1 MLQDLF
7 PRYHGHYSSLPL
19 LGPSLEGFA
28 AFLVARGYPRG
39 VVICHLRAA
48 RQVDERLRRRCCR
61 SIAELTREALHRCAP
76 PYGRAADDPSSSA
89 VVRLLEAYLSERG
102 LLPTL
107 EPLQPAD
114 QRLAEYGRYLA
125 RVRGLV
131 PLTIRA
137 HVTTASQFI
146 AHLNDVGNA
155 TTLPQPTAQD
165 VEAFVS
171 RTGHRVSRATLQH
184 AVAHLRSFLRFLI
197 TRGDIPVGL
206 DSQIDTPRIYR
217 GEHLPRS
224 LPWSTVRAFLESI
237 DRSTALGKR
246 DYAIFQLITTYGLR
260 CSEVVSLKLD
270 DIQWR
275 AGCLRVSQ
283 RKTASPLTLPL
294 TDAVGDSLLAYLRGG
309 RPQSDHREVFLRHRA
324 PAGVLKAAG
333 VSDAF
338 QAWSKRSSLTIP
350 YQGCHCLRHSYA
362 VHLLRQGTS
371 LKIIGYLLGHRSAES
386 TCVYLRLAV
395 EDLRE
400 VALDLPTD
408 AVQEVKS

>member
-1 MLQDLF
+1 MLQELF
-7 PRYHGHYSSLPL
+7 PRFHGHYSSLPL

-28 AFLVARGYPRG
+28 AFLVARGYPRRP
-39 VVICHLRAA
+39 VICHLRAA
-48 RQVDERLRRRCCR
+48 RRVDERLRRCCR
-61 SIAELTREALHRCAP
+61 SIVELTRAALHRCAP
-76 PYGRAADDPSSSA
+76 PSGRAAVDPSSSA
-89 VVRLLEAYLSERG
+89 VVRLLEAYLAERG
-102 LLPTL
+102 LLPSL
-107 EPLQPAD
+107 ESSQPAD

-146 AHLNDVGNA
+146 AHLNDAGDA
-155 TTLPQPTAQD
+155 TALPTAQA

-184 AVAHLRSFLRFLI
+184 IVAHLRSFLRFLVG
-197 TRGDIPVGL
+197 RGEIPFGL
-206 DSQIDTPRIYR
+206 DSRIDTPRVYR
-217 GEHLPRS
+217 GERLPRS

-246 DYAIFQLITTYGLR
+246 DYAMFQLVTTYGLR
-260 CSEVVSLKLD
+260 CSEVVSLRLD

-294 TDAVGDSLLAYLRGG
+294 TDAVGDSLVAYLRGG
-309 RPQSDHREVFLRHRA
+309 RPQSDRREVFLRHRA

-338 QAWSKRSSLTIP
+338 QAWSKRSGLSIP

-371 LKIIGYLLGHRSAES
+371 LKTIGDILGHRSAES

-400 VALDLPTD
+400 VALDLPAD
-408 AVQEVKS
+408 AAQEVKS